1 MNEKCHNYNVHC
13 KISNIRHCCQIHL
26 RITLKLSQ
34 ILRAF
39 TTTSQPTI
47 LNVYV
52 VLLLYVLVIIKYIKI
67 FAVFKLFLKIKL
79 YMQLPDCDL
88 VTKW

>member
-39 TTTSQPTI
+39 TTTSQF
-47 LNVYV
+47 LVVYIRNNLKC
-52 VLLLYVLVIIKYIKI
+52 LLCLIIIHISHNKYIN
-67 FAVFKLFLKIKL
+67 VFIMLKIIYKNKTIP
-79 YMQLPDCDL
+79 Q
-88 VTKW
+88 VTRL

>member
-39 TTTSQPTI
+39 TTTSQFLVGYI
-47 LNVYV
+47 RNNLKC
-52 VLLLYVLVIIKYIKI
+52 LLCLIIIHISHNKYIN
-67 FAVFKLFLKIKL
+67 VFIMLKIIYKNKTIP
-79 YMQLPDCDL
+79 Q
-88 VTKW
+88 VTRL